1 MSKELKIVD
10 GVAKGYA
17 TASVEVSFDVPLGE
31 LHHLFASADNQEDFL
46 ELIEDEIYSQVHRY
60 IEEVVDNLGYACND
74 DVCIDACNNVEIFGG
89 IDLEDVEVEESE
101 IEDA

>member
-1 MSKELKIVD
+1 MSKEFKIID

-31 LHHLFASADNQEDFL
+31 LHHLSDYADNEEDFL
-46 ELIEDEIYSQVHRY
+46 EFIEEEIHNQVHRY

-89 IDLEDVEVEESE
+89 IDLEDVEVEELE
-101 IEDA
+101 TEDA

>member
-1 MSKELKIVD
+1 MSKEFQIVD

-46 ELIEDEIYSQVHRY
+46 EFIEDEVYSQVHRY
-60 IEEVVDNLGYACND
+60 IEEVVDSLGYRCDD
-74 DVCIDACNNVEIFGG
+74 DVCIDVCNNVEIFGG
-89 IDLEDVEVEESE
+89 IDLEDVEVEVSE
-101 IEDA
+101 ISND